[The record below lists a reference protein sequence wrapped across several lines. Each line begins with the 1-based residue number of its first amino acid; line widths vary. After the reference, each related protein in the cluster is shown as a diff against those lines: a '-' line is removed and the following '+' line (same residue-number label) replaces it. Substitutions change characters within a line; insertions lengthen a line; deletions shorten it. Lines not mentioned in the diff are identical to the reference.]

1 MTIAEP
7 MTLLTDYL
15 LAGVTGWLGWLL
27 FRARKGQAA
36 RSWWALAFAG
46 LALAAVLGGTHH
58 GFTPQLSESTLFLLW
73 KATLLAVGMTSFAML
88 AGSTIAATS
97 GRLRGALL
105 ALATAKLAV
114 YTGWML
120 FHDEFIYVI
129 ADTGIRWWR
138 SLCCTAGRPCAAE
151 TVRRSGCLAVW
162 ASPCSRPA
170 CRQAVSRSTV
180 TSITTTC
187 TTWSRSPRW
196 RCSTSVAGACTT
208 VEQPLAHGLSQECV
222 RRSALLH

>member
-27 FRARKGQAA
+27 FRAREGQAA

-58 GFTPQLSESTLFLLW
+58 GFAPHLSESALFLLW
-73 KATLLAVGMTSFAML
+73 KATLLAVGMASFAML

-114 YTGWML
+114 YTGWMV

-129 ADTGIRWWR
+129 ADTGI
-138 SLCCTAGRPCAAE
+138 SMVAIAVLHGGSAL
-151 TVRRSGCLAVW
+151 RSGDRASLWVLGGVGVSVLAAGVQ
-162 ASPCSRPA
+162 ASGFTLHRHFNHNDLYHVVQIA
-170 CRQAVSRSTV
+170 AMALFY
-180 TSITTTC
+180 I
-187 TTWSRSPRW
+187 
-196 RCSTSVAGACTT
+196 G
-208 VEQPLAHGLSQECV
+208 G
-222 RRSALLH
+222 RRLHDR